1 VDCTSADLMNPPEL
15 IQLAKEV
22 NLESEEQF
30 NLRIA
35 FGVACCE
42 HVEHLLTNSSM
53 IEFLAI
59 GKGFVSGEYNEI
71 DLGEAATMASK
82 VARSHPGSSSLDGA
96 GSAAVTTSLAVAAAL
111 TGRALDTAGYAAYAS
126 VYSYAS
132 YAVTD
137 LTAYAEVHAWQINKL
152 HELVKSQGK

>member
-1 VDCTSADLMNPPEL
+1 MNPPEL

-22 NLESEEQF
+22 NLDSEQQYK
-30 NLRIA
+30 LRIA
-35 FGVACCE
+35 FGVACIE
-42 HVEHLLTNSSM
+42 HVEHLLTDNSM

-59 GKGFVSGEYNEI
+59 GKGFVSGEYNEV
-71 DLGEAATMASK
+71 DLGEVAKIASK

-96 GSAAVTTSLAVAAAL
+96 GSAAVTTSLGVASAL
-111 TGRALDTAGYAAYAS
+111 AGRALETAGYAAYAS

-137 LTAYAEVHAWQINKL
+137 LTAYAKVHTWQINKL
-152 HELVKSQGK
+152 HELVKRQDK